1 MIKKNYIDLIKIF
14 LTTILFISFNFVLVN
29 SNQIVDKN
37 NICTSED
44 DKNANYTCYEC
55 CCVDNDPTS
64 INTIV
69 FKATFFNLEEKFV
82 IYLNH
87 KSKLIDPKS
96 NSPPAIIFS

>member
-29 SNQIVDKN
+29 GNQIVDKN
-37 NICTSED
+37 NICNSED
-44 DKNANYTCYEC
+44 DKNANYTHCEC
-55 CCVDNDPTS
+55 CFADNDSTS
-64 INTIV
+64 IGAIV

-87 KSKLIDPKS
+87 KSKFIDPKS
-96 NSPPAIIFS
+96 NSPPTIIFS